1 MRNIFKKAIGVFS
14 RQEAGF
20 TLIELVVVIGI
31 IAALTGVTFFA
42 VNKFSEKGDEGA
54 LNSETELVQSALYAM
69 MADKKITTVT
79 ANDDTNVKSGVQA
92 WTALPTE
99 GTLDG
104 YLTKPNTKFHYCWD
118 SNGNIWIQNSADGVK
133 RTVAEAKASS
143 AVHGKTFDNS
153 NPSTTNTN

>member
-1 MRNIFKKAIGVFS
+1 MRSLLKKAIGVFS

-54 LNSETELVQSALYAM
+54 LNAETELVQSAMYAM
-69 MADKKITTVT
+69 MADKKITSVT
-79 ANDDTNVKSGVQA
+79 PNDDSNTKSGLQG
-92 WTALPTE
+92 WTSDPTE

-104 YLTKPNTKFHYCWD
+104 YLKKPNTKYFYCWD
-118 SNGNIWIQNSADGVK
+118 SKGNVWSQNTTDGTK
-133 RTVAEAKASS
+133 GTVAEAK
-143 AVHGKTFDNS
+143 V
-153 NPSTTNTN
+153 STVCKKAPTS